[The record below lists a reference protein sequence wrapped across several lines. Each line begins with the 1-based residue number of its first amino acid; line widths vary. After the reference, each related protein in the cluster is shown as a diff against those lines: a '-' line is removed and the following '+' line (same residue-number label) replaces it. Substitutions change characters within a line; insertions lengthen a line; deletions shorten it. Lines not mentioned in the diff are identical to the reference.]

1 VASNPEFL
9 AEGTAVYDFLYPD
22 RIVVGVESER
32 AEKLLREIYGP
43 VVRQDFAWNLERP
56 SPRDGREIPLLV
68 TNRNSAELIKHAS
81 NSFLAMKISYIN
93 AVANLCDKVGAD
105 VEQVAHGMGFDHR
118 IGPQFLKSGIGF
130 GGFCFPKDLQA
141 FVWIANQNGYDF
153 QLLRE
158 VEKIN
163 MAQIETFLQKL
174 RNEVWVLGGKTIA
187 AWGLAFKPNTDDL
200 RFSPALAVIE
210 KLVEQGAKIR
220 AYDPK
225 GMEEA
230 RKEMPALTYCSS
242 ALEAAEGADALLVL
256 TEWPEFKA
264 VDLAALRSKMT
275 RPLII
280 DGRNLFDAQTI
291 RAAGF
296 EYASMG
302 RP

>member
-1 VASNPEFL
+1 
-9 AEGTAVYDFLYPD
+9 
-22 RIVVGVESER
+22 
-32 AEKLLREIYGP
+32 
-43 VVRQDFAWNLERP
+43 
-56 SPRDGREIPLLV
+56 
-68 TNRNSAELIKHAS
+68 
-81 NSFLAMKISYIN
+81 
-93 AVANLCDKVGAD
+93 
-105 VEQVAHGMGFDHR
+105 MGFDHR

-280 DGRNLFDAQTI
+280 DGRNLFDAQTV
-291 RAAGF
+291 RSAGF

>member
-1 VASNPEFL
+1 
-9 AEGTAVYDFLYPD
+9 
-22 RIVVGVESER
+22 
-32 AEKLLREIYGP
+32 
-43 VVRQDFAWNLERP
+43 
-56 SPRDGREIPLLV
+56 
-68 TNRNSAELIKHAS
+68 
-81 NSFLAMKISYIN
+81 
-93 AVANLCDKVGAD
+93 
-105 VEQVAHGMGFDHR
+105 
-118 IGPQFLKSGIGF
+118 
-130 GGFCFPKDLQA
+130 
-141 FVWIANQNGYDF
+141 
-153 QLLRE
+153 
-158 VEKIN
+158 
-163 MAQIETFLQKL
+163 
-174 RNEVWVLGGKTIA
+174 
-187 AWGLAFKPNTDDL
+187 
-200 RFSPALAVIE
+200 VIE

-230 RKEMPALTYCSS
+230 RREMPALTYCSS

>member
-1 VASNPEFL
+1 
-9 AEGTAVYDFLYPD
+9 
-22 RIVVGVESER
+22 
-32 AEKLLREIYGP
+32 
-43 VVRQDFAWNLERP
+43 
-56 SPRDGREIPLLV
+56 
-68 TNRNSAELIKHAS
+68 
-81 NSFLAMKISYIN
+81 
-93 AVANLCDKVGAD
+93 
-105 VEQVAHGMGFDHR
+105 
-118 IGPQFLKSGIGF
+118 
-130 GGFCFPKDLQA
+130 
-141 FVWIANQNGYDF
+141 
-153 QLLRE
+153 
-158 VEKIN
+158 
-163 MAQIETFLQKL
+163 
-174 RNEVWVLGGKTIA
+174 VLGGKTIA

-280 DGRNLFDAQTI
+280 DGRNLCDAQTV
-291 RAAGF
+291 RSAGF